1 MVNFQEYNS
10 PEWNAAWENFLLEK
24 ALEKKLTKTKTRVF
38 LTRFKRENWSKKIE
52 DIWQQS
58 DVNSFEAF
66 VRHSTDIYS
75 AFNDEYSEL
84 IDSQHKFHILRQYLL
99 SLLKKYLSNQSSFT
113 SNNIFDGD
121 DRDERYQYV
130 LQPGALIRIKGPSK
144 MGKTRL
150 LNGILDFANLQQYQT
165 VHINFLQIE
174 SNKFQSLEL
183 FLRWFCTAISDA
195 LELEID
201 LDQYWHPDR
210 GSKQSCS
217 RFLEDI
223 LQTFQQPL
231 VLGLDEVDRL
241 LNYADISQDFFYLL
255 RCWHEEAN
263 NKELWEKLRLI
274 VVYSTEDFGSLDIN
288 QSPFNVG
295 IPIELK
301 PFNQQQIKELAQ
313 LYQLNLSIAEIE
325 QLSTLL
331 GGHPYLVDSIM
342 SHLITNPKIS
352 LATLLEGASEDN
364 GIYSGFLLQHLINL
378 RANHQLAQV
387 FLEILQ
393 SKIPIQVDT
402 LLAYQLYRM
411 GLIQW
416 SNKVNAVTPSCE
428 LYRLY
433 FLERLSLEE
442 SQR

>member
-1 MVNFQEYNS
+1 MVSSQEYNS
-10 PEWNAAWENFLLEK
+10 LEWNAAWENFLETK
-24 ALEKKLTKTKTRVF
+24 ALDYKLTPAQTRVF
-38 LTRFKRENWSKKIE
+38 LTRFKQENWLSRIE

-58 DVNSFEAF
+58 DVNSFESF
-66 VRHSTDIYS
+66 VKHSTRIYN
-75 AFNDEYSEL
+75 AFKEYCPEL
-84 IDSQHKFHILRQYLL
+84 GKGSGNFSLLRNYLL
-99 SLLKKYLSNQSSFT
+99 EEFSGTLSPVST
-113 SNNIFDGD
+113 LD
-121 DRDERYQYV
+121 DQRLQFV
-130 LQPGALIRIKGPSK
+130 SQPGALIRIKAPSK
-144 MGKTRL
+144 MGKTRM
-150 LNGILDFANLQQYQT
+150 LNSILDFANLQHYQI
-165 VHINFLQIE
+165 VQINFLQIE
-174 SNKFQSLEL
+174 SNKFQSLDL

-195 LELEID
+195 LKLEIN

-210 GSKQSCS
+210 GSKQSCT

-223 LQTFQQPL
+223 LQASQQPL

-241 LNYADISQDFFYLL
+241 LNYSDISQDFFYLL

-263 NKELWEKLRLI
+263 NKELWENLRLI
-274 VVYSTEDFGSLDIN
+274 VVYSTEDFGSLNIN

-325 QLSTLL
+325 QLITVL

-342 SHLITNPKIS
+342 SHLISNPEIS
-352 LATLLEGASEDN
+352 LAALLKGASEDN

-378 RANHQLAQV
+378 RANHQLSQV

-393 SKIPIQVDT
+393 SKIPIQIDT
-402 LLAYQLYRM
+402 LLAYQLYWM

-416 SNKVNAVTPSCE
+416 SNTGNTVAPSCE
-428 LYRLY
+428 VYRLY
-433 FLERLSLEE
+433 FRKRLSLEE